1 METDSLKTIA
11 FSEKFLKFWGN
22 RENAAGRIAESAIL
36 EAFREKRIDM
46 EKAMDILEMTEDE
59 FYELYKRRK
68 IFVTPGDILDENDWV
83 DAPEIVELLLER
95 RKIVQEEIQEGDFVM
110 LDDLQEKL
118 GE

>member
-1 METDSLKTIA
+1 METDTHKTLV
-11 FSEKFLKFWGN
+11 FSDKFLKFWGN
-22 RENAAGRIAESAIL
+22 HEDAAGRIAKSAIL

-46 EKAMDILEMTEDE
+46 EKAMDILEMSEDE

-68 IFVTPGDILDENDWV
+68 IFVTPGDILDEDDWV

-95 RKIVQEEIQEGDFVM
+95 RKIVQEEIQEGDFAM